1 MLEFFARDQP
11 QRIRRKYSVEILN
24 ALVRWYWRASAT
36 VAAAAATSALA
47 VKAAAA
53 ATATQ
58 RAIRHRKR
66 PTSHMYAFVDS
77 EE

>member
-1 MLEFFARDQP
+1 LLEFFARARDQP
-11 QRIRRKYSVEILN
+11 QRIRIKHSVEILN

-36 VAAAAATSALA
+36 VAVSAASALA

-58 RAIRHRKR
+58 SSQAQKKTDI
-66 PTSHMYAFVDS
+66 SHVCLG
-77 EE
+77 